1 MQAAMKEL
9 RSLRQEEQTMVA
21 LASRISDQL
30 NRLKVSVKE
39 GRNFAPNRIR
49 LIVIFAPLIFDLA
62 SMGKAF

>member
-39 GRNFAPNRIR
+39 GRNFAPIRIR